1 MNFVS
6 AELSPGVLRA
16 ASARMRRNLR
26 VIFWKVFPSPRVLT
40 MYAIVKR
47 REPMTPT
54 IPSDAEL
61 VQLMSA
67 GDDSAF
73 VTLYRRHQGLV
84 YRFAL
89 LMSGSANIAEEVTQ
103 EVFLILIRK
112 PHGFDPARGPFPA
125 YLYGVARNHVFTFLK
140 RERPYVPLEK
150 ESEDG
155 LLPALFT
162 VQNDPLGNCT
172 RNEVIKLVRQAV
184 LTLPVRYREAVVL
197 CDFQEMSYA
206 EAAAVLNCSIGTVNS
221 RLHRGHALL
230 LKKLRAAGEV
240 DAATPDSQVM
250 RCFA

>member
-1 MNFVS
+1 
-6 AELSPGVLRA
+6 
-16 ASARMRRNLR
+16 
-26 VIFWKVFPSPRVLT
+26 
-40 MYAIVKR
+40 
-47 REPMTPT
+47 MTPT

-61 VQLMSA
+61 LQLMST

-73 VTLYRRHQGLV
+73 ATLYRRHQARV

-112 PHGFDPARGPFPA
+112 PKGFDSARGPFLA

-140 RERPYVPLEK
+140 RERPYVPLVH
-150 ESEDG
+150 ESEDEVS
-155 LLPALFT
+155 LAPFIARD
-162 VQNDPLGNCT
+162 DPFGNCT
-172 RNEVIKLVRQAV
+172 RNEVVKLVRQAV
-184 LTLPVRYREAVVL
+184 LTLPIRYREVVVL

-206 EAAAVLNCSIGTVNS
+206 EAAAVLDCAVGTVNS

-240 DAATPDSQVM
+240 DSATPDSQVM